1 MKSSTNE
8 QLLWTQPFPRFFP
21 KSALGIRS
29 SKKPTELTWVAKMK
43 TFRVVCPPRDQYIL
57 WWINQKD
64 WTSR

>member
-8 QLLWTQPFPRFFP
+8 QLLGTQPFPRFFP
-21 KSALGIRS
+21 KSALGISS

-57 WWINQKD
+57 WWIKRKD